1 MTCLG
6 ELTTELIK
14 DIICNIWLK
23 TGSRA
28 PRPGILSKALLYEF
42 IESYCAPTRTPP
54 TAVEGALESGRN
66 SVRARVGASS
76 ESGRSNP
83 VNARKDGDF

>member
-1 MTCLG
+1 M
-6 ELTTELIK
+6 
-14 DIICNIWLK
+14 WLYFRAY
-23 TGSRA
+23 GSRQGLEHL
-28 PRPGILSKALLYEF
+28 PSLKRNCTLLYEF